1 MVHRY
6 PWSNAIRCLIG
17 LTNQSGIVDALKT
30 TAVGV
35 LIEEVGAAA
44 AAGGAGTIL
53 DAAGGAG
60 GTGSVMG
67 AVFGTT

>member
-30 TAVGV
+30 TGVAVGV
-35 LIEEVGAAA
+35 LIEEVAAA
-44 AAGGAGTIL
+44 A
-53 DAAGGAG
+53 AAGGAG